1 MEVSVNID
9 ILFLDAT
16 EGDCILYFL
25 TTYNHDCHGRHMQ
38 YTIHQDFPPSI
49 HVPKYPCCCC
59 LAGHLWRCC
68 FPLWRI
74 LR

>member
-1 MEVSVNID
+1 MELVYFQGMGVGADID

-38 YTIHQDFPPSI
+38 CTIH
-49 HVPKYPCCCC
+49 
-59 LAGHLWRCC
+59 
-68 FPLWRI
+68 
-74 LR
+74 